1 MSLDRD
7 SLVPVQP
14 RWWDPLVSIR
24 SLEATLRTTHA
35 CPLVAP
41 ERNGP
46 DRYTHRPDIRRPPAQ
61 EFLPVALRWRNWRR
75 SARKNQSADEREI
88 VPGRSF
94 CIRLATTNSE
104 NLGPG
109 KTGARY
115 SLRRAEWSSAIAQ
128 DCASS
133 RTAGLIHGG
142 TSSASRR
149 SPCVN
154 SFPAVPRDETTS
166 YRRAFRIV

>member
-14 RWWDPLVSIR
+14 LWLDPLVSTR
-24 SLEATLRTTHA
+24 SREATLRTTHA

-46 DRYTHRPDIRRPPAQ
+46 DHYTHPRDIRRPPAQ
-61 EFLPVALRWRNWRR
+61 EFLPVALGWQNWRR
-75 SARKNQSADEREI
+75 NARKNQSADETEI

-94 CIRLATTNSE
+94 RIGLATTNSE
-104 NLGPG
+104 SPTE

-115 SLRRAEWSSAIAQ
+115 SLRRAEWSSASPRIAP
-128 DCASS
+128 
-133 RTAGLIHGG
+133 G
-142 TSSASRR
+142 
-149 SPCVN
+149 
-154 SFPAVPRDETTS
+154 PAQRD
-166 YRRAFRIV
+166 